1 LRLADQDRVRDVPDT
16 RRALDVGFFP
26 HAPGEEQMIEV
37 VAERPSVGDRPALIP
52 ELAQHRASLTGH
64 CRRILGSASD
74 AEDAA
79 QETLVRAWRA
89 IDRFECRAS
98 SKTWMYRIATN
109 VCLDILAS
117 RQRRA
122 QPIDLRSGSPAGGL
136 PWRAVHQTT
145 ADRHGRW
152 DVVDPAELAIRR
164 ESIRLAFATAL
175 QHLPPRQRAVLILR
189 DVLRW
194 TAVDVAKRLGT
205 TVAAV
210 NGALQ
215 RARATLA
222 ARNRIAVTPARSA
235 AGEDEDLLARYVD
248 AFDQLDVERL
258 VSLLQEDA
266 TR

>member
-1 LRLADQDRVRDVPDT
+1 
-16 RRALDVGFFP
+16 
-26 HAPGEEQMIEV
+26 MIEV

-122 QPIDLRSGSPAGGL
+122 QPIDLRSGSPAAGL
-136 PWRAVHQTT
+136 SWRGVHQTT

-175 QHLPPRQRAVLILR
+175 RHLPPRQRAVLILR

-222 ARNRIAVTPARSA
+222 ARNRIAVPPARSA
-235 AGEDEDLLARYVD
+235 AGEDEDLLARYVE

-258 VSLLQEDA
+258 VSLLQEDV